1 MSSHF
6 GLKMGW
12 KEKRYRIR
20 AWHMLLILY
29 YVMMVFYYLIGKA
42 NFPYENLF
50 LNPVLFRALIEGW
63 IFISVLFVFIFV
75 WVLLS
80 KKLNEIVNEVSFYVI
95 VGMIIIMILPLIMA
109 LTF

>member
-1 MSSHF
+1 VER
-6 GLKMGW
+6 
-12 KEKRYRIR
+12 EKIPHPCLAY
-20 AWHMLLILY
+20 AFNPILCNDG
-29 YVMMVFYYLIGKA
+29 FYYLIGKA

-50 LNPVLFRALIEGW
+50 LNQVLFRALIEGW